1 MTTIQKK
8 KILKRIVDIEADI
21 AELKRV
27 RKELL
32 SSGYASATMSSGSG
46 SRSYT
51 RQDASK
57 VSEAID
63 ELITELKQ
71 LRAALGNSSTEL
83 QMTQIYTVYI

>member
-1 MTTIQKK
+1 MTTVQKK

-21 AELKRV
+21 ETLKKV
-27 RKELL
+27 RQDLL

-57 VSEAID
+57 VSEAIA
-63 ELITELKQ
+63 ELVKELKQ
-71 LRAALGNSSTEL
+71 LRAILGNSSTEL
-83 QMTQIYTVYI
+83 

>member
-21 AELKRV
+21 ATLKQV
-27 RKELL
+27 RKDLL

-57 VSEAID
+57 VTEAIN
-63 ELITELKQ
+63 ELISELKQ
-71 LRAALGNSSTEL
+71 LRAILGNSSAEF
-83 QMTQIYTVYI
+83 QITQIYTVYI

>member
-1 MTTIQKK
+1 MTTVQKK

-21 AELKRV
+21 ETLKKV
-27 RKELL
+27 RQDLL

-57 VSEAID
+57 VSEAIA
-63 ELITELKQ
+63 ELVKELKQ
-71 LRAALGNSSTEL
+71 LRAILGNSSTEL
-83 QMTQIYTVYI
+83 QMTQIYTVYF

>member
-1 MTTIQKK
+1 MTTVQKK

-21 AELKRV
+21 ETLKKV
-27 RKELL
+27 RKDLL

-57 VSEAID
+57 ISEAIA
-63 ELITELKQ
+63 ELVKELKQ
-71 LRAALGNSSTEL
+71 LRAILGNSSTEL
-83 QMTQIYTVYI
+83 QMTQIYTVYF

>member
-1 MTTIQKK
+1 MTTVQKK

-21 AELKRV
+21 ETLKKV
-27 RKELL
+27 RQDLL

-57 VSEAID
+57 ISEAIA
-63 ELITELKQ
+63 ELVKELKQ
-71 LRAALGNSSTEL
+71 LRAILGNSSTEL
-83 QMTQIYTVYI
+83 QMTQIYTVYF

>member
-1 MTTIQKK
+1 MTTVQKK

-21 AELKRV
+21 ETLKKV
-27 RKELL
+27 RQDLL

-57 VSEAID
+57 VSEAIA
-63 ELITELKQ
+63 ELVKELKQ
-71 LRAALGNSSTEL
+71 LRAVLGNSSTEL
-83 QMTQIYTVYI
+83 